1 MSEREVY
8 CNDGCLFL
16 NKYDMPD
23 EKTKTKQR
31 KRKKE
36 IYTQLVGM
44 PEIFNAKRNAK
55 FNTLPSACKM
65 ALLLRFMYP
74 KHLL

>member
-23 EKTKTKQR
+23 EKTKTKQNKER
-31 KRKKE
+31 KRKKERKKE

-44 PEIFNAKRNAK
+44 PEIFSAKRK
-55 FNTLPSACKM
+55 VYTC
-65 ALLLRFMYP
+65 
-74 KHLL
+74 